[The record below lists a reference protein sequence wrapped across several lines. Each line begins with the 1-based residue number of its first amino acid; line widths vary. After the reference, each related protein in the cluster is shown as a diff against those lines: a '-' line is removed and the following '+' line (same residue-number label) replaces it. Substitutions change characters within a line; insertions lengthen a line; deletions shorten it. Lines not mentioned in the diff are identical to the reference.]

1 MGNTAYRQRQL
12 ELIKQIKEETAEWD
26 LETDY
31 SGMSPTK
38 IKLIRKTKV
47 DMGEIAGIEGVMEI
61 RRIIKEAVEKNAPNV
76 DGAIERILIKE
87 KCSKDYIVID
97 GEILIGLEKIKEV
110 FKLNRL
116 AITGGSFP
124 KVKIEGGR
132 KTFLTI
138 PMIIYLYTGTRLA
151 IYKKTYLKLIEGT
164 LETLENAK
172 TENGEELCFME
183 NWEEIEETA
192 ELMRKDC
199 IESGVNL
206 KKEEDDYTEIEELIR
221 EHNSNAV
228 RFIKM
233 EDGIYIAGASLVNIT
248 KKILEDKYT
257 KSIVHAERFKA
268 HKVEFKFIDIRGV
281 SRKIY
286 IKLNDNLTIDKDNAE
301 KFLRAISKSGK
312 IDIDCFIEE
321 IKQENKKYF

>member
-1 MGNTAYRQRQL
+1 MVNTAYRQRQL

-31 SGMSPTK
+31 GGMSPTK
-38 IKLIRKTKV
+38 IKLVRETKV

-61 RRIIKEAVEKNAPNV
+61 RRIIKEAVEKNAPNA
-76 DGAIERILIKE
+76 DGVIERIILKE
-87 KCSKDYIVID
+87 NYSKDYITID

-116 AITGGSFP
+116 AITGGNFP
-124 KVKIEGGR
+124 KVKIEGER
-132 KTFLTI
+132 KIFLTI
-138 PMIIYLYTGTRLA
+138 PMLIYLYTGTRLDV
-151 IYKKTYLKLIEGT
+151 YKKAYLKLIEGT

-172 TENGEELCFME
+172 TETGEELYFME
-183 NWEEIEETA
+183 NWEEIEEVA

-206 KKEEDDYTEIEELIR
+206 EEEKEEIEIEALIR
-221 EHNSNAV
+221 EQNSSAV
-228 RFIKM
+228 RFIKKK
-233 EDGIYIAGASLVNIT
+233 DGLYIAGGSLVNIT
-248 KKILEDKYT
+248 KKIMGNKYT
-257 KSIVHAERFKA
+257 KSIVHAKRFTA
-268 HKVEFKFIDIRGV
+268 HKVEHEFIDIRGI

-286 IKLNDNLTIDKDNAE
+286 IKLNDDLTIDKSNAE